1 MAEITIKFK
10 DSQSYDASGL
20 EEIKE
25 QVGFK
30 MLIKTQRKV
39 HTNVD
44 KI

>member
-10 DSQSYDASGL
+10 ESQSQDANGL

-25 QVGFK
+25 QAGFK

-39 HTNVD
+39 CTNVN